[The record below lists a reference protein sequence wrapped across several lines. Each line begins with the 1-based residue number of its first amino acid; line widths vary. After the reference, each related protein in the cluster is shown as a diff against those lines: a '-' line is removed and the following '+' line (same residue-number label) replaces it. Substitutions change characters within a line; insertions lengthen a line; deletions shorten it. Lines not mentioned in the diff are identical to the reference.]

1 MVNWA
6 EEAKA
11 LADLVELL
19 ALEIIDA
26 IAQPDARQVQAL
38 YLITEAGQQLYAASI
53 NLKPDGEQTEGAEYA
68 D

>member
-11 LADLVELL
+11 LADLAELL

-26 IAQPDARQVQAL
+26 IAQPDIRQSQAF

-53 NLKPDGEQTEGAEYA
+53 NLEPDGEQVEEAG
-68 D
+68 DDD